1 MNMKSI
7 VVAFDAVRTIGRNG
21 DLPWAGQLPA
31 DMRHFKELTEGESVI
46 MGRRTFDSLPDSY
59 RPLPNR
65 KNIVLSLS
73 ATAIDGAFVA
83 RSLDE
88 AYEIAGENPLVIGGA
103 DIYRQALPTVNRVF
117 ATEIMARTV
126 GGDAFFPDLPRDEWQ
141 VSDVQDFESD
151 AKNKYDYSFV
161 TYLRRNPI

>member
-1 MNMKSI
+1 MKSI

-21 DLPWAGQLPA
+21 DLPWAGRLPA
-31 DMRHFKELTEGESVI
+31 DMRHFKELTEDESVI
-46 MGRRTFDSLPDSY
+46 MGRRTFDSLPDAY
-59 RPLPNR
+59 RPLPHR

-88 AYEIAGENPLVIGGA
+88 AYELAGENPIVIGGA
-103 DIYRQALPTVNRVF
+103 DIYQQALPTVNRVF

-126 GGDAFFPDLPRDEWQ
+126 GGDAFFPELPPSEWEIT
-141 VSDVQDFESD
+141 DIQDFEAD
-151 AKNKYDYSFV
+151 DKNKYDYSFV
-161 TYLRRNPI
+161 TYLRRNPIQ